1 MEETTHDCKIAIYS
15 KGEIF
20 PGGNMKPSF
29 NQEAFFA
36 ALDTERLARRKTWKQ
51 IAEESNVP
59 ASSLSRMGQGKK
71 PDVETFAKLLNWSNL
86 KAEVFI
92 DNTDDKG
99 RPTSLS
105 TITSLLR
112 ADPKLSK
119 ESKRTLE
126 FVINSTYHALLSKE

>member
-20 PGGNMKPSF
+20 PGGNMKPGF

-92 DNTDDKG
+92 DNPANKD

-112 ADPKLSK
+112 ADPKLSQD
-119 ESKRTLE
+119 SKRTLE